1 MKNKINIL
9 LLNLIIFAIFFPV
22 KIFAANET
30 WNEQTIS
37 TSTTKVISGTVTMN
51 GTTTINAGATLTIE
65 LDSSMTS
72 DAIIKRN
79 FGTATAHTH
88 MFKLNAGSKLIIKG
102 NDTHQ
107 IILDGGNT
115 FTLIPESDNKTI
127 TTGINYSGCAIYMIE
142 SDLELENVVIQNM
155 FAANV
160 SSVAPVVKV
169 ASTDETANNIIMNKT
184 TIKNCLNRNDD
195 ATMRLEGFVKM
206 NDCSFINCCT
216 DAKYASIIK
225 AGGGN
230 IFCQL
235 EMENCYATGNYSSGW
250 GGVVLWAAGA
260 TVDVNGV
267 SETAYANLS
276 NCVFE
281 NNTARYLG
289 GAISCE
295 AMMTIT
301 DCTIEN
307 NTAMAGGGV
316 ATFPFTLEVEGATS
330 DACGLV
336 LGEGNII
343 KNNIATASSSFVPE
357 ITVSTSKPNGTK
369 FPAGGGGIWCL
380 MNREGWTCT
389 LNVGKG
395 NIISNNET
403 NGTGGGI
410 IVYKEIG
417 GDTKLI
423 ISEAEISS
431 NKAPM
436 GGGVALHGAEIEI
449 SDSTISECHA
459 DENGGAVYITN
470 GTFEM
475 HHGLIELCKAVKGGA
490 IYIVGGNFTLN
501 GGTIQ
506 KNTATNS
513 GGAIQ
518 ISDGNVYITD
528 GLISS
533 NVARGE
539 STVKADD
546 VGYGGG
552 IFVDGGETVRITGGE
567 ISNNVAAKNG
577 GGIEVKTDKV
587 VTVDVD
593 SGIFQ
598 NNVADECGGAI
609 GVECNNGTINIGRLN
624 CDGSDLSTH
633 VHPVLT
639 DNIAGIQ
646 GGGFYMSGTNA
657 ILNIYCSLVDDN
669 KVGEIENNFDQT
681 AGTVTVY
688 NGGQIGTQ
696 NEGIIVVGGTFIDK
710 RTANE
715 EKFEV
720 IYYSNYNGST
730 NSKSAVITKGSL
742 ITLPSDIFGIE
753 EYEIL
758 GWTDDINNTTTVEY
772 ETGQT
777 LEITSNITLYALWVF
792 EEENEPSYFVVIP
805 AEIIL
810 NENNTT
816 ETFNVETT
824 LNLFPRNKVL
834 NIKIANDDFTL
845 ELLSDGEIV
854 ESLEYILEKDGEEIL
869 PGRNVVSYY
878 SDSALITYNSVE
890 ELEIILLDEVTSY
903 AGNYTGNLTFF
914 VSIDDV

>member
-1 MKNKINIL
+1 
-9 LLNLIIFAIFFPV
+9 
-22 KIFAANET
+22 
-30 WNEQTIS
+30 
-37 TSTTKVISGTVTMN
+37 
-51 GTTTINAGATLTIE
+51 
-65 LDSSMTS
+65 
-72 DAIIKRN
+72 
-79 FGTATAHTH
+79 
-88 MFKLNAGSKLIIKG
+88 
-102 NDTHQ
+102 
-107 IILDGGNT
+107 
-115 FTLIPESDNKTI
+115 
-127 TTGINYSGCAIYMIE
+127 
-142 SDLELENVVIQNM
+142 
-155 FAANV
+155 
-160 SSVAPVVKV
+160 
-169 ASTDETANNIIMNKT
+169 
-184 TIKNCLNRNDD
+184 
-195 ATMRLEGFVKM
+195 
-206 NDCSFINCCT
+206 
-216 DAKYASIIK
+216 
-225 AGGGN
+225 
-230 IFCQL
+230 
-235 EMENCYATGNYSSGW
+235 
-250 GGVVLWAAGA
+250 
-260 TVDVNGV
+260 
-267 SETAYANLS
+267 
-276 NCVFE
+276 
-281 NNTARYLG
+281 
-289 GAISCE
+289 
-295 AMMTIT
+295 
-301 DCTIEN
+301 
-307 NTAMAGGGV
+307 
-316 ATFPFTLEVEGATS
+316 
-330 DACGLV
+330 
-336 LGEGNII
+336 
-343 KNNIATASSSFVPE
+343 
-357 ITVSTSKPNGTK
+357 
-369 FPAGGGGIWCL
+369 
-380 MNREGWTCT
+380 
-389 LNVGKG
+389 
-395 NIISNNET
+395 
-403 NGTGGGI
+403 
-410 IVYKEIG
+410 
-417 GDTKLI
+417 
-423 ISEAEISS
+423 
-431 NKAPM
+431 
-436 GGGVALHGAEIEI
+436 
-449 SDSTISECHA
+449 
-459 DENGGAVYITN
+459 
-470 GTFEM
+470 M

-624 CDGSDLSTH
+624 CDGTTSSSH
-633 VHPVLT
+633 VHPILT
-639 DNIAGIQ
+639 NNIAGIQ

-730 NSKSAVITKGSL
+730 NSKSAFITKGSL
-742 ITLPSDIFGIE
+742 ITLPSDIFGID

-777 LEITSNITLYALWVF
+777 LEITSNIALYALWVL
-792 EEENEPSYFVVIP
+792 EEANEPSYLVVIP

-810 NENNTT
+810 NESNTT

-834 NIKIANDDFTL
+834 NIKVENDEFTL
-845 ELLSDGEIV
+845 KLRNDGEIV
-854 ESLEYILEKDGEEIL
+854 ESLEYAVKKDGEKIL
-869 PGRNVVSYY
+869 PGENIVSYY